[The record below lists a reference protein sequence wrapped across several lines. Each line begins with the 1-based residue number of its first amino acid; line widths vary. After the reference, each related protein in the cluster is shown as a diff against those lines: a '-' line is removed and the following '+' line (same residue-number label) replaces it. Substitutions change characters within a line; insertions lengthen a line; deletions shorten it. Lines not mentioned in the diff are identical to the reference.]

1 MQKIKKL
8 SILLNKKILNEQI
21 LVLSKNYYIDHG
33 LYSVIGEDFSSLY
46 STDRFEYL
54 LNEIC
59 KHLNKSYKAEQIVKI
74 GKLE

>member
-8 SILLNKKILNEQI
+8 SILLDKKILNEQI
-21 LVLSKNYYIDHG
+21 VVLSKNYYIDHG
-33 LYSVIGEDFSSLY
+33 LYGVIGEDFSSLY
-46 STDRFEYL
+46 STGSFEYL

>member
-21 LVLSKNYYIDHG
+21 LVLSKNYYIDNG
-33 LYSVIGEDFSSLY
+33 LYGVIGEDFSSLY
-46 STDRFEYL
+46 STGKFEYL

-59 KHLNKSYKAEQIVKI
+59 KHLNKSYKGEQIVKI